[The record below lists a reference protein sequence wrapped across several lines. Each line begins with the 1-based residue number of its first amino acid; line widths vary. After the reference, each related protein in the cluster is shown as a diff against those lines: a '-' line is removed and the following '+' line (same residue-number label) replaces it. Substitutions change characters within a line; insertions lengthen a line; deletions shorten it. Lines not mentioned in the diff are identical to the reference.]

1 MPSSRATFDGRPFSA
16 GRNSGNAAQPA
27 GSAMQPQPPA
37 QLAAFRSICEETCAP
52 LQADLMS
59 LRKQV
64 VQLQLQI
71 AQGFQQQHRDNAALV
86 CCTASF

>member
-1 MPSSRATFDGRPFSA
+1 
-16 GRNSGNAAQPA
+16 
-27 GSAMQPQPPA
+27 MQPQPPA

-86 CCTASF
+86 CCTASFKRMRAYVLMSQALRYRI

>member
-1 MPSSRATFDGRPFSA
+1 
-16 GRNSGNAAQPA
+16 
-27 GSAMQPQPPA
+27 MQPQPPA

-86 CCTASF
+86 CCTASFKRMCICTDVSGIKVPYLRH